1 MTTFTPKTFQIYQ
14 AGELTVVGFEAK
26 TSLHQIDLALCREE
40 LAKLVEENQTRFLA
54 FDLTNIRV
62 FPSGMLG
69 LLASLRRLDVEVH
82 LYNASSD
89 IVEVLEITGLKRF
102 MQLHQVSL

>member
-1 MTTFTPKTFQIYQ
+1 MEYEPKTFKIYQ
-14 AGELTVVGFEAK
+14 EGELSVVGFRSGAD
-26 TSLHQIDLALCREE
+26 LHRLDLALCRDE
-40 LAKLVEENQTRFLA
+40 LAKLVEENQCQFLA

-69 LLASLRRLDVEVH
+69 LLASLRRLNVEVH
-82 LYNASSD
+82 LYNASAD

-102 MQLHQVSL
+102 LKLHQVSL

>member
-1 MTTFTPKTFQIYQ
+1 MAFTPTTFQIYQ
-14 AGELTVVGFEAK
+14 AGELSVVGFE
-26 TSLHQIDLALCREE
+26 THTNLHQLALARCREE
-40 LAKLVEENQTRFLA
+40 LAKLVEENECRFLA

-69 LLASLRRLDVEVH
+69 LLASLRRLNVEVH
-82 LYNASSD
+82 LYNASAD

-102 MQLHQVSL
+102 VRLHQVTL